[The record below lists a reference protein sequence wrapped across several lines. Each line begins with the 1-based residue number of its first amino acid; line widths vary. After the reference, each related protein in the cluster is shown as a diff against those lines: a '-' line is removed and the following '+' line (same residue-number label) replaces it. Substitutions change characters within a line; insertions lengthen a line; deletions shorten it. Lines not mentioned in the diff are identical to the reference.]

1 MISLCDLPLTVRVL
15 FSSFLIMIGIGYLMA
30 LSYLFLVDVKPGR
43 DVGERAVESIS
54 EKYHGSTSGTR
65 LEAAL
70 KGTMADRLTAEERDR
85 VFQWIRAGATRDGY
99 AKIDPL
105 FKQKCATCHSAQSGM
120 PIPPLTSFEDVQ
132 KVTTIDT
139 GESLLQLAR
148 VSHIH
153 LFGISIIF
161 LLTRSDLQ
169 LKCDTRLVS
178 CVCSDRSLP
187 GNCYGYRI
195 MVTTKYYNPVFAYIV
210 ILGGALMGLALA
222 CQIFVSLWDMC
233 IVPLTASAQAKSPK
247 DKPAVT

>member
-1 MISLCDLPLTVRVL
+1 MISLPDLPLTVRVL
-15 FSSFLIMIGIGYLMA
+15 FSCFLIMIGIGYLMA

-70 KGTMADRLTAEERDR
+70 KGTMADKLTAEERDQ
-85 VFQWIRAGATRDGY
+85 VFQWIHAGATRDGY

-153 LFGISIIF
+153 LFGISIMFVLTGAIF
-161 LLTRSDLQ
+161 SLSMTPIWFRVSV
-169 LKCDTRLVS
+169 LVIPY
-178 CVCSDRSLP
+178 LAI
-187 GNCYGYRI
+187 I
-195 MVTTKYYNPVFAYIV
+195 MDIGSWWATKYYDPVFAYIV
-210 ILGGALMGLALA
+210 LVGGAFMGLAMA
-222 CQIFVSLWDMC
+222 CQIFVSLWDMW
-233 IVPLTASAQAKSPK
+233 IAPLMVSAGAKPQE
-247 DKPAVT
+247 VGN